1 MKIVINVCFGGY
13 SLSAEAYSELG
24 IPWDGY
30 GYEYEGDR
38 TNPKLVEVVEKLGEE
53 AADGRFSKLKVIEIP
68 DDVDWYID
76 EYDGSETVREQS
88 RSWG

>member
-1 MKIVINVCFGGY
+1 MKIVINTCFGGY
-13 SLSAEAYSELG
+13 SLSEKAYSELG

-30 GYEYEGDR
+30 GYKYEEDR
-38 TNPKLVEVVEKLGEE
+38 TNSKLVEVVEKLGKE
-53 AADGRFSKLKVIEIP
+53 ADGRFSKLKVIEIP